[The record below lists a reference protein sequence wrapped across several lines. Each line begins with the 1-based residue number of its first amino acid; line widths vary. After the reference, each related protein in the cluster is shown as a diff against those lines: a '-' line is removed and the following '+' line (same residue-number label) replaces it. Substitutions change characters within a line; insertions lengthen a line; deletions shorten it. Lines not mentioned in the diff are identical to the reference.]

1 MSDVTSR
8 ERKHTGALRLAP
20 WMEPDDLAPGDAKSL
35 GRDWSGLEL
44 DVVESAES
52 PSFVAAFAALWAE
65 FGEAGEM
72 ERPEILAA
80 RLAWDSATSAG
91 GAAMLYQLMLLRH
104 EGRIAAVT
112 DQTAVLLDDGSG
124 VIVHHSHILVD
135 HSWRRTGL
143 AGWARSLPV
152 RTARSLLAARGLRR
166 STPVMIAG
174 EMEHPDHR
182 VQATLVRLAAMGKAG
197 FKKIDPA
204 RVRYLQPDF
213 RAHRE
218 IDRTGS
224 KPLPL
229 ALVLR
234 RISRETEDTI
244 KGKTVRL
251 IANALYRI
259 YGREIR
265 PQDMAPVLA
274 SLAHYPGDDEDVA
287 LLAPDA

>member
-1 MSDVTSR
+1 MT
-8 ERKHTGALRLAP
+8 ARLAP
-20 WMEPDDLAPGDAKSL
+20 WMEPDDLAPGDVKSL

-52 PSFVAAFAALWAE
+52 PSFVAAFEALWAE
-65 FGEAGEM
+65 FGKAGEM
-72 ERPEILAA
+72 ERPEVLAR
-80 RLAWDSATSAG
+80 RLAWDPATSES

-112 DQTAVLLDDGSG
+112 DQTAILIQGGSE

-135 HSWRRTGL
+135 HAWRRTGL
-143 AGWARSLPV
+143 AGWTRSLPIH
-152 RTARSLLAARGLRR
+152 TARNLLAKRGLPRT
-166 STPVMIAG
+166 TPVTIAG

-182 VQATLVRLAAMGKAG
+182 APATLVRLTAMGKAG

-234 RISRETEDTI
+234 RIGRENEDTI

-259 YGREIR
+259 YGREMR

-274 SLAHYPGDDEDVA
+274 SLAHYPADDEDVA
-287 LLAPDA
+287 LLSPDERPLNPQS